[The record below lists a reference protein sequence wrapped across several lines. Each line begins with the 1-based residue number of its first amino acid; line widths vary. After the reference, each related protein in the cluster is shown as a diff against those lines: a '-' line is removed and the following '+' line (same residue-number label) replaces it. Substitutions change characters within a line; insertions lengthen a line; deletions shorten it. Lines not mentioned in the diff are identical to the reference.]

1 MMDDSM
7 EISSEHG
14 HNMRDEDIDIDID
27 FTTGHADEDYI
38 LEDVMPHQ
46 TVDNSFLFEASPVAV
61 NDDLMVDE
69 VDETYHA
76 NEVNANFIPDIQ
88 NQSMAD
94 EHAAVPFANT
104 GRPEAYLEEHEIV
117 DADHFEVASIK
128 ETGIADHEDAT
139 HDRPVNRDLQPQD
152 HHELTVPDDDHI
164 NVGVTAEAEPEPE
177 AEAPTT
183 KSDETNPRPASP
195 HLSPDAS
202 ILREEPHVQLDGFP
216 EQTDE
221 TSKHISD
228 NDHLDAV
235 ASHEYEDEVH
245 SASEETHHLEAHVL
259 ATPEILVE
267 YQETE
272 YALFSTSELDDP
284 DSFFLSDPS
293 ILDSSIS
300 HFLKA
305 IRDVIQEDLASDD
318 ELCLSIGGMGIE
330 VEEVSYK
337 SILLLRTKLTVS
349 NRPLHPSKI

>member
-1 MMDDSM
+1 M

-14 HNMRDEDIDIDID
+14 HNTRDEDIDIDID

-38 LEDVMPHQ
+38 LEDAMPHQ

-69 VDETYHA
+69 EDETYHA
-76 NEVNANFIPDIQ
+76 NEVNADFIPDDQ

-94 EHAAVPFANT
+94 ENAAVPFTNAS
-104 GRPEAYLEEHEIV
+104 RPEAYLEEHEIL

-139 HDRPVNRDLQPQD
+139 HDSPVNRDLQPQD
-152 HHELTVPDDDHI
+152 HHELTAPDDGHI
-164 NVGVTAEAEPEPE
+164 NVGVTAEPEPE
-177 AEAPTT
+177 AEAEAEAEAPTA

-195 HLSPDAS
+195 HLSPDTS
-202 ILREEPHVQLDGFP
+202 ILREEPHVQLNVFP

-221 TSKHISD
+221 TSKHISGD
-228 NDHLDAV
+228 DHLDAV

-245 SASEETHHLEAHVL
+245 SALEEAHHSEAHVL

-272 YALFSTSELDDP
+272 YALFSTSDLDDP

-293 ILDSSIS
+293 ILDSPIS

-305 IRDVIQEDLASDD
+305 IRDVIHEDLASDD
-318 ELCLSIGGMGIE
+318 ELCLSIGDMGVE

-337 SILLLRTKLTVS
+337 SIVHLRTKLTVS